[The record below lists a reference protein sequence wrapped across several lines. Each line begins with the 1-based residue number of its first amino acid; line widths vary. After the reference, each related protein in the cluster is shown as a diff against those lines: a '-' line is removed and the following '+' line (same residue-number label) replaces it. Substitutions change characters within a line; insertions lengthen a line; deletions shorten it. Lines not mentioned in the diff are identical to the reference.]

1 MKKLFTALAVF
12 LLSACGTMDFYDQ
25 VRSTNRNNLGRLS
38 VGMAKPE
45 VLSIMGTETV
55 DVGFGRRITN
65 PYRVET
71 MKGKDEQLYE
81 ILFYYTDIKKRD
93 DAITDDEL
101 TPIVLKDGK
110 VIGYGWSF
118 LNENA
123 TRYKYQIDLR

>member
-1 MKKLFTALAVF
+1 MEKLLTALSIF
-12 LLSACGTMDFYDQ
+12 LLTACAVDFYDQ
-25 VRSTNRNNLGRLS
+25 VRATNRNNLIHLS

-45 VLSIMGTETV
+45 ALSIMGTETV
-55 DVGFGRRITN
+55 NVGFGRRITN

-71 MKGKDEQLYE
+71 MKGKDDQLYE

-110 VIGYGWSF
+110 VVGYGWSF
-118 LNENA
+118 LNDNVA
-123 TRYKYQIDLR
+123 RYKYQIDLR